1 MKKQTLKEYYK
12 HYLTLHKNK
21 NCRRMHVLGQL
32 VTICFVINVACVS
45 YIKGIQYV
53 PLLLLS
59 PFIVSPFA
67 WTGHYLFEKNKPA
80 AFSDPWKAKA
90 ADWVMFKDILL
101 RRLSIW

>member
-1 MKKQTLKEYYK
+1 MQKQTLKEYYK

-32 VTICFVINVACVS
+32 ITICFIINVACVS

-59 PFIVSPFA
+59 PFIVYPFA

-80 AFSDPWKAKA
+80 AFKNPIKAKLC
-90 ADWVMFKDILL
+90 DWIMLYDIIKGKIKL
-101 RRLSIW
+101 

>member
-59 PFIVSPFA
+59 PFIVYPFA

-80 AFSDPWKAKA
+80 AFKNPIKAKLC
-90 ADWVMFKDILL
+90 DWIMLYDIIKGKIKL
-101 RRLSIW
+101 